1 MRVKRLRWSAVLL
14 GLLLATSWAGAAQ
27 ATTTSDTTATTV
39 GDTTSTTSTTV
50 GDTTTTTVGGTT
62 TTTTVGGTTT
72 TTTVGGTTTT
82 TTVGGPTTTTTEPA
96 PGEKPCS
103 ADEGLASHSAISVDK
118 SSAHPSASVRFTVK
132 EDCEVLAFLASG
144 KFTDDSI
151 EDVDFAPQD
160 RSPLFGPGDYEL
172 TVRLPDCADFIVDF
186 FVLEPPPEA
195 APTMMAQARSEADQ
209 AMTEGQGPL
218 APGAIEEVVDT
229 TTNCPTE
236 TTNAKA
242 VTTTVGGG
250 QLPGTGANALP
261 LLIAGL
267 VLVVGGAA
275 ALLASRMRSRRA
287 K

>member
-1 MRVKRLRWSAVLL
+1 MQTMRSRHH
-14 GLLLATSWAGAAQ
+14 
-27 ATTTSDTTATTV
+27 
-39 GDTTSTTSTTV
+39 TV

-62 TTTTVGGTTT
+62 TTTVGGPTTTTTVGTTTTTVGTTTTTAGGTTTT
-72 TTTVGGTTTT
+72 TTTVGGT
-82 TTVGGPTTTTTEPA
+82 TTTTTEPA

-132 EDCEVLAFLASG
+132 EGCEVLAFLASG

-195 APTMMAQARSEADQ
+195 APEAAPTMMAQARSEAAQ

-275 ALLASRMRSRRA
+275 ALLASRMRSRQA

>member
-39 GDTTSTTSTTV
+39 GDTTSTTTTTV
-50 GDTTTTTVGGTT
+50 GDTTTTT
-62 TTTTVGGTTT
+62 TVGGT
-72 TTTVGGTTTT
+72 TTTT

-132 EDCEVLAFLASG
+132 EGCEVLAFLASG

-160 RSPLFGPGDYEL
+160 RSPL
-172 TVRLPDCADFIVDF
+172 
-186 FVLEPPPEA
+186 
-195 APTMMAQARSEADQ
+195 
-209 AMTEGQGPL
+209 
-218 APGAIEEVVDT
+218 
-229 TTNCPTE
+229 
-236 TTNAKA
+236 
-242 VTTTVGGG
+242 
-250 QLPGTGANALP
+250 
-261 LLIAGL
+261 
-267 VLVVGGAA
+267 
-275 ALLASRMRSRRA
+275 
-287 K
+287 

>member
-39 GDTTSTTSTTV
+39 GDTTSTTS
-50 GDTTTTTVGGTT
+50 
-62 TTTTVGGTTT
+62 
-72 TTTVGGTTTT
+72 

-132 EDCEVLAFLASG
+132 EGCEVLAFLASG

-172 TVRLPDCADFIVDF
+172 TVRLPDCADFI
-186 FVLEPPPEA
+186 VLEPPPEA

-275 ALLASRMRSRRA
+275 AL
-287 K
+287 

>member
-62 TTTTVGGTTT
+62 TTTVGGT
-72 TTTVGGTTTT
+72 TTTVGGT
-82 TTVGGPTTTTTEPA
+82 TTTTTEPA

-132 EDCEVLAFLASG
+132 EGCEVLAFLASG

-218 APGAIEEVVDT
+218 APGVIEEVVDT

-275 ALLASRMRSRRA
+275 ALLASDRKST
-287 K
+287 

>member
-1 MRVKRLRWSAVLL
+1 MQTMRSRHH
-14 GLLLATSWAGAAQ
+14 
-27 ATTTSDTTATTV
+27 
-39 GDTTSTTSTTV
+39 TV

-62 TTTTVGGTTT
+62 TTTVGGPTTTTTVGTTTTTTAGGTTTT
-72 TTTVGGTTTT
+72 TTTVGGT
-82 TTVGGPTTTTTEPA
+82 TTTTTEPA

-132 EDCEVLAFLASG
+132 EGCEVLAFLASG

-195 APTMMAQARSEADQ
+195 APEAAPTMMAQTRSEAAQ

-275 ALLASRMRSRRA
+275 ALLASRMRSRQA

>member
-72 TTTVGGTTTT
+72 TTTAVGGT
-82 TTVGGPTTTTTEPA
+82 TTTTTEPA

-132 EDCEVLAFLASG
+132 EGCEVLAFLASG
-144 KFTDDSI
+144 EFTDDSI

-195 APTMMAQARSEADQ
+195 APTMMAQARSEAAQ
-209 AMTEGQGPL
+209 AMTEGEGPL
-218 APGAIEEVVDT
+218 APDAIEEVVDT

-275 ALLASRMRSRRA
+275 ALLTSRMRSRQA